1 MKRCYMTMGQK
12 QVMPKGD
19 QAKMSFNNWSH
30 MLSPPFVMYADMEC
44 LLVPPDEANGK
55 ILQTHVPCAVG
66 SYIVAHPGLNLPD
79 QPVEFHQGEDC
90 VQEFCQYLDR
100 KARDIYEL
108 QQGEL

>member
-66 SYIVAHPGLNLPD
+66 SYIVPHPGLHLPD
-79 QPVEFHQGEDC
+79 AASRIPSRRELCSRFLSVSG
-90 VQEFCQYLDR
+90 QE
-100 KARDIYEL
+100 
-108 QQGEL
+108 G